1 MSSLNESSLSSSNGG
16 KVVVCIPPAEAAEIK
31 CKTLPGSKYRL
42 SSGSSRFLVTN
53 TKMTSIIDQRCDGR
67 CDESTNNC
75 SFRLG
80 ETVRGSGVDAGCCNA
95 QAWWDDAG
103 TSRIQTILILRV
115 HGTYKLGTK
124 KRIIR
129 TCLKKRQ
136 KKYII
141 CVRYHLALEF
151 PSRTET
157 SVHLSAYYK
166 TIMN

>member
-1 MSSLNESSLSSSNGG
+1 MSSLNEPSLSSSNGG

-80 ETVRGSGVDAGCCNA
+80 EAVRGSGVDAGCRNA
-95 QAWWDDAG
+95 HAWWDDTG

-124 KRIIR
+124 KKNYQNVFGKEA
-129 TCLKKRQ
+129 KK
-136 KKYII
+136 KSSY
-141 CVRYHLALEF
+141 
-151 PSRTET
+151 
-157 SVHLSAYYK
+157 AYG
-166 TIMN
+166 TT